1 MLSNWRPISLLNH
14 CYKILSGVLA
24 ERLKPTLPTVIH
36 QDQKGFV
43 RGRYIGECIRS
54 YIYIIEYAKNNNKIG
69 LLLMIDFEKAFD
81 SISHSFIIKTL
92 KFFGYGYSFIKWIN
106 LILHDLSSCINHC
119 GNITERF
126 SVGRSCRQG
135 DPISPYLFI
144 LCAEILAL
152 KIRQDPG
159 VSGFKI
165 GNWQHKLDM
174 YADDLTCYLDGSE
187 NSLRSVI
194 SILDEFRDISGLKI
208 NLGKCKAVWIGRNRF
223 SNLVL
228 CPDLKLI
235 WSDTFT
241 LLGIEFDSDLA
252 KMDTN
257 FKKKVDIVENIY
269 KSWLYRKLTPLGK
282 ITIIKTMAFSQLS
295 HVILVCPHLEQD
307 AATQINRLS
316 FQFLWSNKPDRM
328 KRAEA
333 VLPISQ
339 GGLNMPEIQFF
350 WESLKC
356 SWARRLMNYDAP
368 WHKILQANIL
378 ACGFDLNDLLFA
390 GPDSLKKCSTLLT
403 NKFWK
408 ETIGIFAKL
417 ISKAVN
423 VRPKFFYNLNIFDNQ
438 LFKFGSNLIRK
449 FYFPMLWSKRVQ
461 QAGDLFDCSV
471 VPPRLLDRL
480 ELNSKYSL
488 NLDFLRFH
496 QLKVSI
502 LNGLKVTKI
511 RDQKLGD
518 FILPRLPILF
528 KISTEQEKGCNFFY
542 QIVQSNEKSVRFTEK
557 SESKWHDNLGI
568 TLSVQVW
575 DKIYKLPQKM
585 LVPNKLIW
593 TQIQINKHLLPTN
606 YTVNQYDSKVS
617 PVCSFCPNH
626 PEKLYL
632 LAWGCDVVQQFWI
645 MVSNLISNFFPKFSL
660 GKKEAIFGAPK

>member
-1 MLSNWRPISLLNH
+1 M
-14 CYKILSGVLA
+14 
-24 ERLKPTLPTVIH
+24 
-36 QDQKGFV
+36 
-43 RGRYIGECIRS
+43 
-54 YIYIIEYAKNNNKIG
+54 
-69 LLLMIDFEKAFD
+69 
-81 SISHSFIIKTL
+81 
-92 KFFGYGYSFIKWIN
+92 
-106 LILHDLSSCINHC
+106 
-119 GNITERF
+119 
-126 SVGRSCRQG
+126 GRSCRQG

-449 FYFPMLWSKRVQ
+449 FDFPMLWSKRVQ

-511 RDQKLGD
+511 KDQKLGD

-528 KISTEQEKGCNFFY
+528 RISTEQEKGCNFFY

-557 SESKWHDNLGI
+557 VKVNGMTNWESLSQYRFGI
-568 TLSVQVW
+568 
-575 DKIYKLPQKM
+575 KY
-585 LVPNKLIW
+585 
-593 TQIQINKHLLPTN
+593 TN
-606 YTVNQYDSKVS
+606 YHKKCWSLTNLFGLKSKSTNIFSQQTTQLTIMTVRCPQYVHSA
-617 PVCSFCPNH
+617 PNT
-626 PEKLYL
+626 LRNCIFLFGVAMWY
-632 LAWGCDVVQQFWI
+632 
-645 MVSNLISNFFPKFSL
+645 NNFGL
-660 GKKEAIFGAPK
+660 WCQI